1 MISRGIWEMTIPKFK
16 LPGKIRINPI
26 VKKDLKVISRSMKIA
41 WAVFAYEMVLA
52 IIFFFAVYV
61 IFDAMSS
68 YGYTSD
74 YQEFMALFPIIAGVE
89 FAIIALVMPIIT
101 ASAISGEKEKQTF
114 DLLMTTVM
122 TPRAIVRGKVE
133 SAVIRMMVFIIGSIP
148 LMALAFTI
156 GGLSWWNL
164 AVTMVAFLIF
174 AILTGSIGIF
184 ASTLTKK
191 SITAI
196 ILTYVFYFIFANMS
210 IVPTLIVVF
219 TSTFS
224 PVNVI
229 SILMLI
235 NPVTA
240 VIEMFLLML
249 GGDTLFQ
256 GNPLGFWS
264 GWGWVVLSGV
274 TMLLMSWG
282 LQMLAAWRIDPLHGY
297 IIVQKK
303 KKKVKGVALN

>member
-1 MISRGIWEMTIPKFK
+1 MAMPKFK

-41 WAVFAYEMVLA
+41 WGVFIYEMVLA
-52 IIFFFAVYV
+52 LVFFFAMYI
-61 IFDAMSS
+61 IFDAFSS

-74 YQEFMALFPIIAGVE
+74 YQDFIALFPIIAGVE
-89 FAIIALVMPIIT
+89 FCIIALIMPVIT

-133 SAVIRMMVFIIGSIP
+133 SAVIRMMVFIVGSIP
-148 LMALAFTI
+148 LMALSFTI

-164 AVTMVAFLIF
+164 FVTMIAFLIF
-174 AILTGSIGIF
+174 AILTGSMGIF

-191 SITAI
+191 SITGI
-196 ILTYVFYFIFANMS
+196 ILTYVFYFIFGTMS
-210 IVPTLIVVF
+210 VFPTLIVVL
-219 TSTFS
+219 TSTFAS
-224 PVNVI
+224 GSVI
-229 SILMLI
+229 SVLMLI
-235 NPVTA
+235 NPVAA
-240 VIEMFLLML
+240 VIEMFMLML
-249 GGDTLFQ
+249 GGDTLFS

-274 TMLLMSWG
+274 AMLLISWG
-282 LQMLAAWRIDPLHGY
+282 LQRLAAWRIDPLHGY
-297 IIVQKK
+297 IIQEKR

>member
-1 MISRGIWEMTIPKFK
+1 MVMPKLN
-16 LPGKIRINPI
+16 LPLKIRINPI

-41 WAVFAYEMVLA
+41 WGVFIYEMVLA
-52 IIFFFAVYV
+52 LIFFFAIYI
-61 IFDAMSS
+61 IFDAASS

-74 YQEFMALFPIIAGVE
+74 YQDFMALFPVIAGAE
-89 FAIIALVMPIIT
+89 FCIIALIMPIIT

-133 SAVIRMMVFIIGSIP
+133 SAVIRMMVFIVGSIP
-148 LMALAFTI
+148 LMALSFTI
-156 GGLSWWNL
+156 GGLEWWNL
-164 AVTMVAFLIF
+164 LVTMIAFLVF

-210 IVPTLIVVF
+210 VVPTLIVVL
-219 TSTFS
+219 TSTFTS
-224 PVNVI
+224 GNVV

-235 NPVTA
+235 NPVAA
-240 VIEMFLLML
+240 VIEMFMLML
-249 GGDTLFQ
+249 GGDTLFS

-274 TMLLMSWG
+274 AMLLLSWG
-282 LQMLAAWRIDPLHGY
+282 LQRLAAWRIDPLHGY
-297 IIVQKK
+297 IIQEKR

>member
-1 MISRGIWEMTIPKFK
+1 MAMPKFK

-41 WAVFAYEMVLA
+41 WGVFIYEMVLA
-52 IIFFFAVYV
+52 LVFFFAMYI
-61 IFDAMSS
+61 IFDAFSS

-74 YQEFMALFPIIAGVE
+74 YQDFIALFPTIAGVE
-89 FAIIALVMPIIT
+89 FFIIALIMPVIT

-133 SAVIRMMVFIIGSIP
+133 SAVIRMMVFIVGSIP
-148 LMALAFTI
+148 LMALSFTI

-164 AVTMVAFLIF
+164 FVTMIAFLIF
-174 AILTGSIGIF
+174 AILTGSMGIF

-191 SITAI
+191 SITGI
-196 ILTYVFYFIFANMS
+196 ILTYVFYFIFGTMS
-210 IVPTLIVVF
+210 VFPTLIVVL
-219 TSTFS
+219 TSTFAS
-224 PVNVI
+224 GSVI
-229 SILMLI
+229 SVLMLI
-235 NPVTA
+235 NPVAA
-240 VIEMFLLML
+240 VIEMFMLML
-249 GGDTLFQ
+249 GGDTLFS

-274 TMLLMSWG
+274 AMLLISWG
-282 LQMLAAWRIDPLHGY
+282 LQRLAAWRIDPLHGY
-297 IIVQKK
+297 IIQEKR

>member
-1 MISRGIWEMTIPKFK
+1 MVMPKLN
-16 LPGKIRINPI
+16 LPLKIRINPI

-41 WAVFAYEMVLA
+41 WGVFIYEMVLA
-52 IIFFFAVYV
+52 LIFFFAIYI
-61 IFDAMSS
+61 IFDAASS

-74 YQEFMALFPIIAGVE
+74 YQDFMALFPVIAGAE
-89 FAIIALVMPIIT
+89 FCIIALIMPIIT

-133 SAVIRMMVFIIGSIP
+133 SAVIRMMVFIVGSIP
-148 LMALAFTI
+148 LMALSFTI
-156 GGLSWWNL
+156 GGLEWWNL
-164 AVTMVAFLIF
+164 LVTMIAFLVF

-210 IVPTLIVVF
+210 VVPTLIVVL
-219 TSTFS
+219 TSTFTS
-224 PVNVI
+224 GNVV

-235 NPVTA
+235 NPVAA
-240 VIEMFLLML
+240 VIEMFMLML
-249 GGDTLFQ
+249 GGDTLFS

-274 TMLLMSWG
+274 AMLLLSWG
-282 LQMLAAWRIDPLHGY
+282 LQRLAAWRIDPLHGY
-297 IIVQKK
+297 IIQEKR
-303 KKKVKGVALN
+303 KKKVKVVALN

>member
-1 MISRGIWEMTIPKFK
+1 MAMPKFK

-41 WAVFAYEMVLA
+41 WGVFIYEMVLA
-52 IIFFFAVYV
+52 LVFFFAMYI
-61 IFDAMSS
+61 IFDAFSS

-74 YQEFMALFPIIAGVE
+74 YQDFIALFPIIAGVE
-89 FAIIALVMPIIT
+89 FCIIALIMPVIT

-133 SAVIRMMVFIIGSIP
+133 SAVIRMMVFIVGSIP
-148 LMALAFTI
+148 LMALSFTI

-164 AVTMVAFLIF
+164 FVTMIAFLIF
-174 AILTGSIGIF
+174 AILTGSMGIF

-191 SITAI
+191 SITGI
-196 ILTYVFYFIFANMS
+196 ILTYVFYFIFGTMS
-210 IVPTLIVVF
+210 VFPTLIVVL
-219 TSTFS
+219 TSTFAS
-224 PVNVI
+224 GSVI
-229 SILMLI
+229 SVLMLI
-235 NPVTA
+235 NPVAA
-240 VIEMFLLML
+240 VIEMFMLML
-249 GGDTLFQ
+249 GGDTLFS

-264 GWGWVVLSGV
+264 GWGWVILSGV
-274 TMLLMSWG
+274 AMLLISWG
-282 LQMLAAWRIDPLHGY
+282 LQRLAAWRIDPLHGY
-297 IIVQKK
+297 IIQEKR

>member
-1 MISRGIWEMTIPKFK
+1 MAMPKFK

-41 WAVFAYEMVLA
+41 WGVFIYEMVLA
-52 IIFFFAVYV
+52 LVFFFAMYI
-61 IFDAMSS
+61 IFDAFSS

-74 YQEFMALFPIIAGVE
+74 YQDFIALFPIIAGVE
-89 FAIIALVMPIIT
+89 FCIIALIMPVIT

-133 SAVIRMMVFIIGSIP
+133 SAVIRMMVFIVGSIP
-148 LMALAFTI
+148 LMALSFTI

-164 AVTMVAFLIF
+164 FVTMIAFLIF
-174 AILTGSIGIF
+174 AILTGSMGIF

-191 SITAI
+191 SITGI
-196 ILTYVFYFIFANMS
+196 ILTYVFYFIFGTMS
-210 IVPTLIVVF
+210 VFPTLIVVL
-219 TSTFS
+219 TSTFAS
-224 PVNVI
+224 GSVI
-229 SILMLI
+229 SVLMLI
-235 NPVTA
+235 NPVA
-240 VIEMFLLML
+240 AIIEMFMLML
-249 GGDTLFQ
+249 GGDTLFS

-274 TMLLMSWG
+274 AMLLISWG
-282 LQMLAAWRIDPLHGY
+282 LQRLAAWRIDPLHGY
-297 IIVQKK
+297 IIQEKR

>member
-1 MISRGIWEMTIPKFK
+1 MPKFK

-26 VKKDLKVISRSMKIA
+26 VKKDLKVISRSIKIA
-41 WAVFAYEMVLA
+41 WGVFIYEMVLA
-52 IIFFFAVYV
+52 LVFFFAMYI
-61 IFDAMSS
+61 IFDAFSS

-74 YQEFMALFPIIAGVE
+74 YQDFIALFPIIAGVE
-89 FAIIALVMPIIT
+89 FCIIALIMPVIT

-133 SAVIRMMVFIIGSIP
+133 SAVIRMMVFIVGSIP
-148 LMALAFTI
+148 LMALSFTI

-164 AVTMVAFLIF
+164 FVTMIAFLIF
-174 AILTGSIGIF
+174 AILTGSMGIF

-191 SITAI
+191 SITGI
-196 ILTYVFYFIFANMS
+196 ILTYVFYFIFGTMS
-210 IVPTLIVVF
+210 VFPTLIVVL
-219 TSTFS
+219 TSTFAS
-224 PVNVI
+224 GSVI
-229 SILMLI
+229 SVLMLI
-235 NPVTA
+235 NPVAA
-240 VIEMFLLML
+240 VIEMFMLML
-249 GGDTLFQ
+249 GGDTLFS

-274 TMLLMSWG
+274 AMLLISWG
-282 LQMLAAWRIDPLHGY
+282 LQRLAAWRIDPLHGY
-297 IIVQKK
+297 IIQEKR

>member
-1 MISRGIWEMTIPKFK
+1 MAMPKFK

-41 WAVFAYEMVLA
+41 WGVFIYEMVLA
-52 IIFFFAVYV
+52 LVFFLAIYI
-61 IFDAMSS
+61 IFDAASS

-74 YQEFMALFPIIAGVE
+74 YQNFMALFPAIAGVE
-89 FAIIALVMPIIT
+89 FFIIALIMPIIT

-133 SAVIRMMVFIIGSIP
+133 SAVIRMMVFIVGSIP
-148 LMALAFTI
+148 LMALSFTI
-156 GGLSWWNL
+156 GGLEWWNL
-164 AVTMVAFLIF
+164 FVTMIAFLIF
-174 AILTGSIGIF
+174 AILTGSMGIF
-184 ASTLTKK
+184 ASTITKK

-196 ILTYVFYFIFANMS
+196 ILTYVFYFIFGTMS
-210 IVPTLIVVF
+210 VFPTLIIVL
-219 TSTFS
+219 TSTFAS
-224 PVNVI
+224 GNVI

-235 NPVTA
+235 NPVAA
-240 VIEMFLLML
+240 VIEMFMLML
-249 GGDTLFQ
+249 GGDTLFS

-274 TMLLMSWG
+274 AMLLISWG
-282 LQMLAAWRIDPLHGY
+282 LQRLAAWRIDPLHGY
-297 IIVQKK
+297 IIQEKK

>member
-1 MISRGIWEMTIPKFK
+1 MAMPKFK

-41 WAVFAYEMVLA
+41 WGVFIYEMVLA
-52 IIFFFAVYV
+52 LVFFFAMYI
-61 IFDAMSS
+61 IFDAFSS

-74 YQEFMALFPIIAGVE
+74 YQDFIALFPIIAGVE
-89 FAIIALVMPIIT
+89 FCIIALIMPVIT

-133 SAVIRMMVFIIGSIP
+133 SAVISMMVFIVGSIP
-148 LMALAFTI
+148 LMALSFTI

-164 AVTMVAFLIF
+164 FVTMIAFLIF
-174 AILTGSIGIF
+174 AILTGSMGIF

-191 SITAI
+191 SITGI
-196 ILTYVFYFIFANMS
+196 ILTYVFYFIFGTMS
-210 IVPTLIVVF
+210 VFPTLIVVL
-219 TSTFS
+219 TSTFAS
-224 PVNVI
+224 GSVI
-229 SILMLI
+229 SVLMLI
-235 NPVTA
+235 NPVAA
-240 VIEMFLLML
+240 VIEMFMLML
-249 GGDTLFQ
+249 GGDTLFS

-274 TMLLMSWG
+274 AMLLISWG
-282 LQMLAAWRIDPLHGY
+282 LQRLAAWRIDPLHGY
-297 IIVQKK
+297 IIQEKR